1 MSENSFCK
9 SYVVASR
16 SLVRY
21 ILCANYEYSDRLL
34 GAGWEVIA
42 SVGHVRDLP
51 TKEMAVDLQTFEPT
65 FIDSL
70 GGGNFVKWNLEDRC
84 SHFNPGYNLWGLRP
98 CDCLRSVA
106 PHESLYVCST
116 PNIVAVSLAVHS

>member
-1 MSENSFCK
+1 MKLMIVESPNK
-9 SYVVASR
+9 TKKIQR
-16 SLVRY
+16 T
-21 ILCANYEYSDRLL
+21 L

-84 SHFNPGYNLWGLRP
+84 SHFNPGYNLLGL
-98 CDCLRSVA
+98 
-106 PHESLYVCST
+106 T
-116 PNIVAVSLAVHS
+116 PV